1 MLHVVRVMLRI
12 NCGMR
17 GKNLAKYTN
26 FWNAE
31 AFDDCFSKA
40 VGVSN
45 SSIILDSFMRA
56 KSHDSRHGYK
66 ALPSHGRLNGT
77 RGDGWCAEKND
88 KDQWLQVDLG
98 KIIEVCAV
106 ATQGDINGNEWVI
119 DFKLALSKSFE
130 GRWPTYRDANDL
142 EVVRFA
148 PKCCFVL
155 KPENLSFY
163 DGVQ

>member
-1 MLHVVRVMLRI
+1 ME
-12 NCGMR
+12 
-17 GKNLAKYTN
+17 GKNLPKYAN

-56 KSHDSRHGYK
+56 KSHDKSHGYN
-66 ALPSHGRLNGT
+66 ALPSYGRLNGA
-77 RGDGWCAEKND
+77 RGNGWCAEIND
-88 KDQWLQVDLG
+88 KGQWLQVDLG

-119 DFKLALSKSFE
+119 DFKLAYSKSSDD
-130 GRWPTYRDANDL
+130 RWQIYKDANDL
-142 EVVRFA
+142 EVV
-148 PKCCFVL
+148 
-155 KPENLSFY
+155 
-163 DGVQ
+163 

>member
-1 MLHVVRVMLRI
+1 
-12 NCGMR
+12 MR

-56 KSHDSRHGYK
+56 KSHDSSHGYK

-77 RGDGWCAEKND
+77 RGDGWCAQKNN
-88 KDQWLQVDLG
+88 KKQWLQFDLG

-119 DFKLALSKSFE
+119 DFKLAYSKSYE
-130 GRWPTYRDANDL
+130 DVWPTYKDSNGS
-142 EVVRFA
+142 EVVRFG
-148 PKCCFVL
+148 PKYPF
-155 KPENLSFY
+155 KPRTSNISWWS
-163 DGVQ
+163 

>member
-1 MLHVVRVMLRI
+1 MD
-12 NCGMR
+12 
-17 GKNLAKYTN
+17 GKNLPKYAN

-77 RGDGWCAEKND
+77 RGDGWCAQKKIKNS
-88 KDQWLQVDLG
+88 G
-98 KIIEVCAV
+98 
-106 ATQGDINGNEWVI
+106 
-119 DFKLALSKSFE
+119 FKLISEKLLKCALL
-130 GRWPTYRDANDL
+130 R
-142 EVVRFA
+142 
-148 PKCCFVL
+148 PK
-155 KPENLSFY
+155 ETSMAMN
-163 DGVQ
+163 G

>member
-1 MLHVVRVMLRI
+1 ME
-12 NCGMR
+12 
-17 GKNLAKYTN
+17 GKNLPKYAN

-56 KSHDSRHGYK
+56 KSHDKSHGYN
-66 ALPSHGRLNGT
+66 ALPSYGRLNGA
-77 RGDGWCAEKND
+77 RGNGWCAEIND
-88 KDQWLQVDLG
+88 KGQWLQVDLG

-119 DFKLALSKSFE
+119 DFKLAYSKSSD
-130 GRWPTYRDANDL
+130 GRWQIYKDANDL
-142 EVVRFA
+142 EVV
-148 PKCCFVL
+148 
-155 KPENLSFY
+155 
-163 DGVQ
+163 

>member
-1 MLHVVRVMLRI
+1 MFRM
-12 NCGMR
+12 NCDME
-17 GKNLAKYTN
+17 GKNLLKYAN

-56 KSHDSRHGYK
+56 KSHDKSHGYNT
-66 ALPSHGRLNGT
+66 LPSYGRLNGA
-77 RGDGWCAEKND
+77 RGNGWCAEIND

-119 DFKLALSKSFE
+119 DFKLAYSKSFD
-130 GRWPTYRDANDL
+130 GRWQIYKDANDL
-142 EVVRFA
+142 EVV
-148 PKCCFVL
+148 
-155 KPENLSFY
+155 
-163 DGVQ
+163 

>member
-1 MLHVVRVMLRI
+1 ME
-12 NCGMR
+12 
-17 GKNLAKYTN
+17 GKNLSKYAK

-56 KSHDSRHGYK
+56 KSHDKSHGYN
-66 ALPSHGRLNGT
+66 ALPSYGRLNGA
-77 RGDGWCAEKND
+77 RGNGWCAEIND

-119 DFKLALSKSFE
+119 DFKLAYSKSFD
-130 GRWPTYRDANDL
+130 GRWQIYKDANDL
-142 EVVRFA
+142 EVV
-148 PKCCFVL
+148 
-155 KPENLSFY
+155 
-163 DGVQ
+163 

>member
-1 MLHVVRVMLRI
+1 ME
-12 NCGMR
+12 
-17 GKNLAKYTN
+17 GKNLPKYAN

-56 KSHDSRHGYK
+56 KSHDKSHGYNT
-66 ALPSHGRLNGT
+66 LPSYGRLNGA
-77 RGDGWCAEKND
+77 RGNGWCAEIND
-88 KDQWLQVDLG
+88 KGQWLQVDLG

-119 DFKLALSKSFE
+119 DFKLAYSKSSD
-130 GRWPTYRDANDL
+130 GRWQIYKDANDL
-142 EVVRFA
+142 EVV
-148 PKCCFVL
+148 
-155 KPENLSFY
+155 
-163 DGVQ
+163 

>member
-1 MLHVVRVMLRI
+1 MLRHVVHIMFRM
-12 NCGMR
+12 NCDME
-17 GKNLAKYTN
+17 GKNLLKYAN

-56 KSHDSRHGYK
+56 KSHDKSHGYNT
-66 ALPSHGRLNGT
+66 LPSYGRLNGA
-77 RGDGWCAEKND
+77 RGNGWCAEIND
-88 KDQWLQVDLG
+88 KGQWLQVDLG

-119 DFKLALSKSFE
+119 DFKLAYSKSFD
-130 GRWPTYRDANDL
+130 GRWQIYKDANDL
-142 EVVRFA
+142 EVV
-148 PKCCFVL
+148 
-155 KPENLSFY
+155 
-163 DGVQ
+163 